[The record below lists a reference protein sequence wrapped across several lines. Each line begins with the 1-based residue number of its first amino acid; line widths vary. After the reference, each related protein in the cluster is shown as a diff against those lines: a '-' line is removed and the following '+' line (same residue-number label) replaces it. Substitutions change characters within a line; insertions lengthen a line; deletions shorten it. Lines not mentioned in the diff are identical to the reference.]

1 MHTLFNVFASVLVL
15 LCCLG
20 YIAIWMSI
28 TRKTGRN
35 RWVGMIMFIPGVN
48 LVFLIVLA
56 VCEWPIEA
64 ELNRCK
70 KELEAL
76 RGVSPSE
83 GRI

>member
-1 MHTLFNVFASVLVL
+1 
-15 LCCLG
+15 
-20 YIAIWMSI
+20 
-28 TRKTGRN
+28 
-35 RWVGMIMFIPGVN
+35 MIMFIPGVN